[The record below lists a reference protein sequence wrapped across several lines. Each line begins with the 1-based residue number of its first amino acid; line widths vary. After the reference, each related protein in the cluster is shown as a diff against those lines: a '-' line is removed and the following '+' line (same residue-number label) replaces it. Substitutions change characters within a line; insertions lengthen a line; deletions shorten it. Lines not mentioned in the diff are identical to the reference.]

1 VTTVEPTAAPADP
14 VTVTVG
20 SEFGLNL
27 SSHQSQ
33 PLTADVIDSAD
44 VMVVAE
50 MDHLLALIDKR
61 PQAFA
66 KTFLL
71 LELASVA
78 TPRLPGESLPAW
90 VARHHEGR
98 TPSAVMKSA
107 TAFGLSDP
115 YKQGDAKIR
124 KAAQQVV
131 DPTATIATSWRLRWV
146 RRAGCGACVT
156 TVENT
161 ISQQSNIGSSLAGM
175 QRAACLE
182 THVRRRTF
190 CHWRPD

>member
-1 VTTVEPTAAPADP
+1 MSFNVLALCTANICRSPMMEMSLRRLTAADGDVTVASAGSRGSDGRPADP
-14 VTVTVG
+14 VTATVA
-20 SEFGLNL
+20 SEFGLDL

-33 PLTADVIDSAD
+33 PLTAEVIDGAD
-44 VMVVAE
+44 LIVVAE
-50 MDHLLALIDKR
+50 MDHLLAVIDKR

-78 TPRLPGESLPAW
+78 GPRLPSESLNEW

-98 TPSAVMKSA
+98 TPSAVMKSS
-107 TAFGLSDP
+107 TAFGLTDP

-131 DPTATIATSWRLRWV
+131 DATTAIATSWR
-146 RRAGCGACVT
+146 
-156 TVENT
+156 
-161 ISQQSNIGSSLAGM
+161 
-175 QRAACLE
+175 
-182 THVRRRTF
+182 
-190 CHWRPD
+190 